1 MTTLRRFFA
10 VVVMVA
16 AAAAT
21 PNSGD
26 GQGLYA
32 PATLRTFALTFHDV
46 DWLARLR
53 SNDALETNILADR
66 VVDGVSY
73 PSVGVRMRGNTSC
86 NGCWRPRAM
95 QTDLWQRLRQM
106 WGRHTRWRSAARS
119 LTTVSRAI
127 D

>member
-73 PSVGVRMRGNTSC
+73 PSVGVRMRGNTPC
-86 NGCWRPRAM
+86 NGCWLRGRCKRISGSHYGRCGDA
-95 QTDLWQRLRQM
+95 TLVGGRL
-106 WGRHTRWRSAARS
+106 
-119 LTTVSRAI
+119 L
-127 D
+127 DP